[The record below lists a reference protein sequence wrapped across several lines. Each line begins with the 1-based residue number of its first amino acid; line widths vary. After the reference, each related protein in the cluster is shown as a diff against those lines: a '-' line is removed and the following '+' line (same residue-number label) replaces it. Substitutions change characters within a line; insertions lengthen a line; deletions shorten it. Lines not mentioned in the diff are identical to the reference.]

1 MQRIKINEGQTI
13 LDIAI
18 QHCGDVELAYDLA
31 VANGLNFSDDLIIGN
46 EMVVFDV
53 ALEKKKVVEV
63 FNNPNN
69 ILVPASRKDDAN
81 VALEGIGYWAI
92 GVDLVVS

>member
-1 MQRIKINEGQTI
+1 MQTIKINDSQTL

-18 QHCGDVELAYDLA
+18 QHCGNVELAYDLA
-31 VANGLNFSDDLIIGN
+31 VANGLNFSDDLEIGN
-46 EMVVFDV
+46 EMLVFDV
-53 ALEKKKVVEV
+53 AVEKKKVIEV
-63 FNNPNN
+63 FNNPKN

-81 VALEGIGYWAI
+81 IGLEGIGYWAI